1 MILYPIKTSIDFFK
15 SVIIILLHWW
25 WYNCLKLNTHAGDPK
40 YTSYTEMEGLD
51 QCLSPPH
58 HDFSMYQK
66 SLSFAVWP
74 TQYVPRG
81 AESTCI
87 AAYLL
92 GQGVMEVAVGQTYWR
107 IHKKNLKKWG
117 KYFYSDG
124 SNPHSARIRTHSQ
137 FKKFLQIHSYI
148 RNMILQFSPASTCKP
163 KSPIYLI
170 DVKQDQGKSSWSWFI
185 QLAKVGYSCL
195 ILRVFFAQ
203 IL

>member
-1 MILYPIKTSIDFFK
+1 
-15 SVIIILLHWW
+15 
-25 WYNCLKLNTHAGDPK
+25 
-40 YTSYTEMEGLD
+40 MEGLD

-107 IHKKNLKKWG
+107 IHKKISKNGENISIQMDRILIQQLDSHSFPIQKVP
-117 KYFYSDG
+117 
-124 SNPHSARIRTHSQ
+124 SNP
-137 FKKFLQIHSYI
+137 FLYTQYD
-148 RNMILQFSPASTCKP
+148 LTSPASTCKP
-163 KSPIYLI
+163 KSPIQARSREKFLI
-170 DVKQDQGKSSWSWFI
+170 MIYPTCQSRIFMSDFTSIFWSNPI
-185 QLAKVGYSCL
+185 NSKRTQLALL
-195 ILRVFFAQ
+195 IY
-203 IL
+203 

>member
-66 SLSFAVWP
+66 SLSFAVWS

-107 IHKKNLKKWG
+107 IHKKISKNG
-117 KYFYSDG
+117 ENISIQMD
-124 SNPHSARIRTHSQ
+124 RILIQQGFALIPNSKSS
-137 FKKFLQIHSYI
+137 FKSIPTQYDLT
-148 RNMILQFSPASTCKP
+148 SPASTCKP

-170 DVKQDQGKSSWSWFI
+170 DVKKDQGKSSWSWFI
-185 QLAKVGYSCL
+185 QLAKVEYSCL
-195 ILRVFFAQ
+195 ILRVFFGQ

>member
-107 IHKKNLKKWG
+107 IHKKISKNGENISIQRESSFSRDSHSFPIQKVP
-117 KYFYSDG
+117 
-124 SNPHSARIRTHSQ
+124 SNP
-137 FKKFLQIHSYI
+137 FLYTQYD
-148 RNMILQFSPASTCKP
+148 LTSPASTCKP

-185 QLAKVGYSCL
+185 QLAKVGCSCL
-195 ILRVFFAQ
+195 ILRVFFGQ

>member
-107 IHKKNLKKWG
+107 IHKKISKNGENISIQMESSFSRDSHAFPIQKVP
-117 KYFYSDG
+117 
-124 SNPHSARIRTHSQ
+124 SNP
-137 FKKFLQIHSYI
+137 FLYTQYD
-148 RNMILQFSPASTCKP
+148 LTSPASTCKP

-170 DVKQDQGKSSWSWFI
+170 DVKKDQGKSSWSWFI

-195 ILRVFFAQ
+195 ILRVFFGQ